1 MNIQW
6 YPGHMAKTR
15 RLIQESLKMIDIV
28 IEILDARIPK
38 SSSNPDMYEICGG
51 KPRVVI
57 LNKCDLAEDSITEE
71 WIRYYKKNGIGA
83 LEIDSISGKNLSKV
97 YSIARE
103 TVKDKFERKA
113 SRGIVG
119 QPVRAMVAGIP
130 NVGKSSFINKIS
142 SRYAAVTG
150 DKPGVTRSKQWIKVN
165 KDFELMDTPG
175 ILWPKFDDEA
185 VALNLAFTR
194 AIKDEILDTEEL
206 AFKFIQKIST
216 IKPSALTSRYKIE
229 LKDEPYETLLEIGRR
244 RGCILS
250 GGEIDSLR
258 ASTIVLDDFRTGR
271 LGKISLEKPEV

>member
-28 IEILDARIPK
+28 IELLDARIPN
-38 SSSNPDMYEICGG
+38 SSSNPDMDQICGS
-51 KPRVVI
+51 KPRIVL
-57 LNKCDLAEDSITEE
+57 LNKCDLAEESITAE
-71 WIRYYKKNGIGA
+71 WIRYYRKKGIGA
-83 LEIDSISGKNLSKV
+83 MEIDSISGKNLSKIYNIV
-97 YSIARE
+97 RE
-103 TVKDKFERKA
+103 SVKDKFERKA

-175 ILWPKFDDEA
+175 ILWPKFDDED

-206 AFKFIQKIST
+206 AFRFIQKMSI
-216 IKPSALTSRYKIE
+216 IKPSALIDRYKIE

-250 GGEIDSLR
+250 GGKIDSLR
-258 ASTIVLDDFRTGR
+258 ASTIILDDLRTGR
-271 LGKISLEKPEV
+271 LGKISLERPEE